1 MKENQMVKDQF
12 RLLLRQNKHRF
23 PKLRQTLNSPTEQ
36 GVYIIRK
43 DDTVLHVGRTLRG
56 EKGLQQRLK
65 NHLTGAS
72 SFTKQYLKGNG
83 AELRKGYNYQF
94 LIIEDNRLRALVEA
108 YAIGMLCPMHIGL
121 GS

>member
-1 MKENQMVKDQF
+1 MVKGQF

-23 PKLRQTLNSPTEQ
+23 PKLRQTLNAPTEQ
-36 GVYIIRK
+36 GVYIIRRN
-43 DDTVLHVGRTLRG
+43 DTVLHVGRTLRG

-83 AELRKGYNYQF
+83 AELRNGYNYQF

-108 YAIGMLCPMHIGL
+108 YTIGMLCPMHIGL